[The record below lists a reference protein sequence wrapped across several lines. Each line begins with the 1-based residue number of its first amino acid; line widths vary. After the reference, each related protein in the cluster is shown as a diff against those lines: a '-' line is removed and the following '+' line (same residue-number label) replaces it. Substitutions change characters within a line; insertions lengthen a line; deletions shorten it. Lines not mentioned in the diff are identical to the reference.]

1 MATRCL
7 NCGTAAF
14 DELRQGVRKIEHLA
28 DPTAGEL
35 RIGCQAV
42 LAGTMLPPI
51 IEQLSRRYPRLNF
64 EVTLL
69 SSPNYE
75 FPDLRHRTIDLM
87 LWRYP
92 HLVRARK
99 SAMMSM
105 LKSFSKTGC
114 T

>member
-1 MATRCL
+1 MPSRTRRYD
-7 NCGTAAF
+7 ASPDYRA
-14 DELRQGVRKIEHLA
+14 I
-28 DPTAGEL
+28 
-35 RIGCQAV
+35 
-42 LAGTMLPPI
+42 
-51 IEQLSRRYPRLNF
+51 SRRYPRLNF

-87 LWRYP
+87 LAALP
-92 HLVRARK
+92 GHLLRIQK
-99 SAMMSM
+99 SAMMST